1 MASAS
6 GWKKGQS
13 GNPKGRPKKGQTMTD
28 LLETELSKKGLG
40 GNTSF
45 TARQAVVQK
54 LLRLAT
60 DEAVE
65 ASTRL
70 AAIKYIFDRLDGR
83 PEVTQKITAD
93 DAPQVVI
100 IHDNIPPSPRA

>member
-1 MASAS
+1 
-6 GWKKGQS
+6 
-13 GNPKGRPKKGQTMTD
+13 MTD
-28 LLETELSKKGLG
+28 LLELELSKKGLFAG
-40 GNTSF
+40 TGF
-45 TARQAVVQK
+45 TPKQAVVQK
-54 LLRLAT
+54 LLWLAT

-70 AAIKYIFDRLDGR
+70 SAIKYIFDRLDGR

-100 IHDNIPPSPRA
+100 IHDNIPAIHGA